1 MKPYKE
7 LNHEFHMLKI
17 ENEILSN
24 INRELTKQISEL
36 RTQTAPKE
44 EKTQYPIHWG
54 GYAPEESWETACA
67 DLALRVVKLEKELN
81 LVNNYFPQHYDD
93 AFYQD
98 AYKNSSN
105 KHTNLGEP
113 FNENKI

>member
-7 LNHEFHMLKI
+7 LSHEFHMLKI
-17 ENEILSN
+17 ENEILGN
-24 INRELTKQISEL
+24 INRELTKQVIKL
-36 RTQTAPKE
+36 RESQ
-44 EKTQYPIHWG
+44 KTSNERICYPIHWG
-54 GYAPEESWETACA
+54 GWEKQTSWETACA

-81 LVNNYFPQHYDD
+81 LINNYFPQHYDD

-98 AYKNSSN
+98 AYKNNSN

-113 FNENKI
+113 FNESKI